1 MLFWPRLHSS
11 MISGDLRL
19 YFNRNV
25 QIYTDWANQYLE
37 KNQKSR
43 LIRDLQKD
51 LQDSIVLIDIIEC
64 VLSSEVPN
72 VRRKPNGR
80 SQAIDNIASC
90 LRYLSS
96 IGVQLDGVTV
106 QGIHDGQL
114 KSILNLFYNLS
125 WFKKEHY
132 RMKKYQGPSKLTA
145 LSSEQKQPSRLPTS
159 KASAGHEKLN
169 CNTAV
174 ASNMANSNSGPT
186 QVPAIPV
193 PTEKSSSATTPGGV
207 VVASEPGEKVT
218 KVEAAPNKH
227 EHSKLSGIPSYSQR
241 ATTPRQPAGATLNRQ
256 VPYGPS
262 KLPSG
267 PSSTGSLGY
276 PKTAASGREGKMLDK
291 FGLFGGSC
299 KDKVPERAPM
309 VTRNEYM
316 GKTAKGVARA
326 TSNSSS
332 GFSSAKSE
340 LSDVCSSVEGS
351 FPCGQT
357 PKSRLK
363 GAASSS
369 DSISTKSAGS
379 GGIQMA
385 KGTRKGVFAGRRPPE
400 VVSSSKEEA
409 ERNPECSGPLATPSS
424 SRKNAPTL
432 QKLERSHLPAA
443 EAAHPAKKAQ
453 TVSGKIKYQGNNSLR
468 PLDSGRHHPAN
479 SVAHIGQ
486 VSENTVYRPCPA
498 GGGKPTHSSQGAVRF
513 GIPKPTLAVKGTAK
527 NLTTTVAREDSA
539 SKQAHGQEKNHTR
552 IVQVAK
558 SSSNADG
565 STLGRISDDRKGT
578 PLLRPA
584 GFDRTIGGAQRIKAP
599 EGIPSHS
606 FVKEPVQSGYGP
618 GNVSGGSGGAVVG
631 VVSPISQRRTLSAP
645 SQGNEPSTTI
655 AGDSGE
661 QSDSASSHTS
671 ENPSETNSI
680 IYCPPTVEPPP
691 MAKEE
696 CRTETHLDN
705 GTAQGGGR
713 TKSRIETTF
722 HCNDG
727 VVITHDISTERK
739 AFELSSFDGGLMVDD
754 EAVSTLKPMEPV
766 LSPTAQVALLHNLLP
781 PGCHGGFPKPNGHKG
796 PTPFPRR
803 ESAGDH
809 ARTMWTG
816 SKDAVNLTYGCSS
829 DGDPYRLDLP
839 QDQWANQTAGD
850 YDLTLYVR
858 RMQDRFRE
866 GIAAAQDV
874 LRKTNPLED
883 SPVIGDNFMSQR
895 AAYFFADLWET
906 IAKEL
911 SNHLEDSTS
920 LSSGASENADE
931 ISTDDL
937 TNSSL
942 SDGQPTSND
951 AKVETSDSTTDS
963 KEEQTAIDQQHQ
975 LVSAIPARYGL
986 SPSLKPK
993 THKARNLHPPTTV
1006 VSKAYGGESYSGGS
1020 PMFGEYGLVG
1030 RPPLHNT
1037 VAPVGSRRP
1046 QAFSRPTPNA
1056 ISPKERN
1063 AGRTQ
1068 NPIIGSGMAIGCHS
1082 LDRKKQL
1089 LAQAETPFRTV
1100 SIGDHQQ
1107 PLYYEKVTSNNK
1119 RQDMSSLLSIVSPKR
1134 IPYARNGAVVMGG
1147 PQLET
1152 MSKTAQSTSMSRSM
1166 IDELSAVGVTLK
1178 SGRAQQNCQSSPGGS
1193 SPPAI
1198 ATSPTSVEATKRA
1211 IMDVGYKTP
1220 PLPVR
1225 NRPSD
1230 IAQPLFPHRLGA
1242 RASNDPTVLCHGT
1255 AKSWTAAPLQNSGN
1269 SAGGSHCRLVQS
1281 SNAYAAANGCEN
1293 PACHHPQ
1300 VFSLEEPHGSS
1311 LSLSST
1317 TSSLYSSAE
1326 DRYQTEIRKLH
1337 REVEIYKEKVQ
1348 TLTTQQST
1356 YAHVVAAFEQSL
1368 KSMTKRMQALTAASQ
1383 QKDFELSGL
1392 KQKMEMLRELSIAAG
1407 LKVDQLITA
1416 PNDSMGQQHRLLC
1429 APISEGRSPL
1439 SRQPSSESMIS
1450 AVSQQ
1455 SNSSVGKSSS
1465 SSTTAKKSKSSWI
1478 RSSFNKAFSKAKKNK
1493 ACSNSDIEEGTI
1505 ASDRSHSNSPKH
1517 RARSSTGGTK
1527 YASSSSASPAIDET
1541 DIEELVY
1548 SLKKQL
1554 VEKDSVLTDIR
1565 LEALTSAQQVDQLK
1579 EALHR
1584 LKGEMFTLKEN
1595 NQRLQSIVT
1604 NISHSCSHSSLP
1616 PLSDDECS
1624 SGKSSTTGTSTSSRS
1639 LQECMRIRVA
1649 VAVEAKC
1656 GAFSKESREAYIFIG
1671 CCHISG
1677 KTKWDRC
1684 DSLVAKVFREY
1695 LLRVD
1700 PIANLGLNADSI
1712 LQFDIGDF
1720 TLTGN
1725 CPPADCTPYMFVSKP
1740 KNRTVVIRL
1749 RGPEQNAF
1757 DSLAF
1762 ETMIP
1767 KSVVQRYATIL
1778 LDQRRV
1784 ILSCPVPMNLN
1795 DLALSLAEYCVTRV
1809 DPSRG
1814 RSAIAILNGKSGG
1827 CKGRSSDLTQMIR
1840 HEIKSSICGNPL
1852 VLILQNWAETEDQLS
1867 ELLCALAQ
1875 SQAISNTYV
1884 IVVANRLVAK
1894 KASADAQ
1901 LHQEF
1906 RYVLSMDQGE
1916 ASRDRLFKVLRRR
1929 LIDGEVRRQGKL
1941 PSELAK
1947 VFDWLPKIWSYL
1959 YKYFEAF
1966 APGGMPLSP
1975 DLFVDCPLDKQESRQ
1990 WFVDL
1995 WNKVILPELAKTVPK
2010 ACERQARCQDWPE
2023 PSSFIVD
2030 SWPWTDG
2037 PNAVELLRTLP
2048 YAKAGGARRVNRDDK
2063 DPLSTLIRLQQN
2075 SRADARMDYRT
2086 NNLANFAPGAT
2097 SDSI

>member
-1 MLFWPRLHSS
+1 MNAVLSRGTHLA
-11 MISGDLRL
+11 DQL
-19 YFNRNV
+19 
-25 QIYTDWANQYLE
+25 IYTDWANQYLE

-132 RMKKYQGPSKLTA
+132 RMKKYQGPSKLAA
-145 LSSEQKQPSRLPTS
+145 LNSEQKQPSRLPTS
-159 KASAGHEKLN
+159 KASTGHDKLN
-169 CNTAV
+169 CNTAIP
-174 ASNMANSNSGPT
+174 SSMAGSNSGPT
-186 QVPAIPV
+186 QMPAIPV
-193 PTEKSSSATTPGGV
+193 PTEKNSSASISGLIANHLGV
-207 VVASEPGEKVT
+207 VAASDPGEKEKVA
-218 KVEAAPNKH
+218 KVEAPPSKH
-227 EHSKLSGIPSYSQR
+227 EHTKLSGIPSYSQR
-241 ATTPRQPAGATLNRQ
+241 ATTPRQPAGATLSRQ
-256 VPYGPS
+256 VPYAPS
-262 KLPSG
+262 KLPGG
-267 PSSTGSLGY
+267 PPSTSSLGY
-276 PKTAASGREGKMLDK
+276 SKTAVPGREGKMLDK
-291 FGLFGGSC
+291 FGLFGAGC
-299 KDKVPERAPM
+299 KDKVPERAPG
-309 VTRNEYM
+309 VAKNDYI
-316 GKTAKGVARA
+316 GKTSKGVTRA

-351 FPCGQT
+351 FPYGQT
-357 PKSRLK
+357 PKSRVK
-363 GAASSS
+363 GATCSS
-369 DSISTKSAGS
+369 DSISTRSASS
-379 GGIQMA
+379 GGIQVA
-385 KGTRKGVFAGRRPPE
+385 KGAKKGVFASRRLPE
-400 VVSSSKEEA
+400 VVSNTKEET
-409 ERNPECSGPLATPSS
+409 ERNSEGSGPLATPST
-424 SRKNAPTL
+424 SRKSGPST

-443 EAAHPAKKAQ
+443 EAAYPAKRAQ

-468 PLDSGRHHPAN
+468 PLDSGRHPAN
-479 SVAHIGQ
+479 CIPHVGQ
-486 VSENTVYRPCPA
+486 VSENTGYRQCPT
-498 GGGKPTHSSQGAVRF
+498 GGKQTHSSQGAVRF

-527 NLTTTVAREDSA
+527 NLTTVAREESA
-539 SKQAHGQEKNHTR
+539 SKQPHSQEKNHTR
-552 IVQVAK
+552 VVQVAK
-558 SSSNADG
+558 ASTTADG
-565 STLGRISDDRKGT
+565 SMLGRISDDSLSRKGAT
-578 PLLRPA
+578 VLRPA
-584 GFDRTIGGAQRIKAP
+584 GFDRPQRIKAP
-599 EGIPSHS
+599 EGIPSHG
-606 FVKEPVQSGYGP
+606 FVKEPVQSAYGP
-618 GNVSGGSGGAVVG
+618 GNVGGGAVVG

-645 SQGNEPSTTI
+645 FQSNETAAATI

-680 IYCPPTVEPPP
+680 IYCPTVEPAI
-691 MAKEE
+691 AKEE
-696 CRTETHLDN
+696 CRTETHLDSSA
-705 GTAQGGGR
+705 AQGR

-727 VVITHDISTERK
+727 VVITHDISKERK
-739 AFELSSFDGGLMVDD
+739 AFELSNFDD
-754 EAVSTLKPMEPV
+754 EAVSSLKPMEPV

-781 PGCHGGFPKPNGHKG
+781 PGCHGGLSKPNGHKG
-796 PTPFPRR
+796 SPFPRR
-803 ESAGDH
+803 ESAGSISDN
-809 ARTMWTG
+809 ARTLWTG
-816 SKDAVNLTYGCSS
+816 NKEAVNLTYGCSS
-829 DGDPYRLDLP
+829 DGDLFRLDLP

-850 YDLTLYVR
+850 CDLTLYVR

-883 SPVIGDNFMSQR
+883 S
-895 AAYFFADLWET
+895 
-906 IAKEL
+906 
-911 SNHLEDSTS
+911 LEDSTS

-937 TNSSL
+937 TGSSL

-963 KEEQTAIDQQHQ
+963 KEEQTAIDQQQQ

-993 THKARNLHPPTTV
+993 THKAKNVAPPSILLTQPYCSLRIGLGAFVAAV

-1020 PMFGEYGLVG
+1020 SMFGEYGLVG

-1046 QAFSRPTPNA
+1046 QPPFSRPTPNA

-1063 AGRTQ
+1063 VVRTQ
-1068 NPIIGSGMAIGCHS
+1068 NTIIGTAMAVGCHS

-1089 LAQAETPFRTV
+1089 LAQAESPFRIV
-1100 SIGDHQQ
+1100 SIDHQQ
-1107 PLYYEKVTSNNK
+1107 PSYYDKVTSNNK

-1134 IPYARNGAVVMGG
+1134 IPYARNGAVMG
-1147 PQLET
+1147 PKMET
-1152 MSKTAQSTSMSRSM
+1152 ISKTAQSTSMSRSM

-1178 SGRAQQNCQSSPGGS
+1178 SGRVQQNCQSSPGRS
-1193 SPPAI
+1193 SPVI
-1198 ATSPTSVEATKRA
+1198 ATSPTSIEATKRG

-1242 RASNDPTVLCHGT
+1242 RASNDQTMLCHGT
-1255 AKSWTAAPLQNSGN
+1255 AKSWTASPLQNSG
-1269 SAGGSHCRLVQS
+1269 SAGGHCRLVQS

-1300 VFSLEEPHGSS
+1300 PFSLEEPHGSS

-1392 KQKMEMLRELSIAAG
+1392 KRKMEMLRELSIAAG

-1416 PNDSMGQQHRLLC
+1416 PTNDPTAQQHRLLC

-1439 SRQPSSESMIS
+1439 SRQPSSESMVS

-1465 SSTTAKKSKSSWI
+1465 SSTTAKKSKGSWAHNVEVAQI

-1493 ACSNSDIEEGTI
+1493 ASSNSDIEEGTI
-1505 ASDRSHSNSPKH
+1505 PSDRSHSNSPKH

-1527 YASSSSASPAIDET
+1527 CASSLAVDET

-1656 GAFSKESREAYIFIG
+1656 GAFLKESREAYIFIG

-1677 KTKWDRC
+1677 KTKWERC
-1684 DSLVAKVFREY
+1684 DSLIAKVFREY

-1749 RGPEQNAF
+1749 RGPEQNSF

-1762 ETMIP
+1762 ETLIP

-1778 LDQRRV
+1778 LEQRRV

-1814 RSAIAILNGKSGG
+1814 RSAIAIFNGKSGG
-1827 CKGRSSDLTQMIR
+1827 SKGRTNDLMQMIR
-1840 HEIKSSICGNPL
+1840 HEIKSSNAGNPL

-1875 SQAISNTYV
+1875 SQMVSNTYI

-1894 KASADAQ
+1894 KTTAADAQ

-1975 DLFVDCPLDKQESRQ
+1975 DIFADCPLDKQQSRQ

-2023 PSSFIVD
+2023 PSSFVVD
-2030 SWPWTDG
+2030 SWPWTES
-2037 PNAVELLRTLP
+2037 PNPVELLRTLS
-2048 YAKAGGARRVNRDDK
+2048 YAKAGGTRRVNRDDK

-2075 SRADARMDYRT
+2075 SRGDARMDYRT